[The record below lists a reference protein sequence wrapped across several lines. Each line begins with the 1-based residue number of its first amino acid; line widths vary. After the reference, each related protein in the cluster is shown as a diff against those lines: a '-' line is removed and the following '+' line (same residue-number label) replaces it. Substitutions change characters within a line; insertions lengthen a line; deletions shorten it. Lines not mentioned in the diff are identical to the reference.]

1 MNWAFAGMTGYTVQ
15 LSAIND
21 KSIVIPAQAGIHLQ
35 MMRE

>member
-1 MNWAFAGMTGYTVQ
+1 MNSAFAGMMGYTVQ